1 MDTTTSK
8 VKEIK
13 TVKKFQGDRGTTW
26 YFTLEMENGDKGQVA
41 KKTED
46 ALKVGDALIYT
57 LDKSGRYVKL
67 KEPRVTNFA
76 RSCGD
81 RKPYDNAVIA
91 LTLAKD
97 VMVANLAAGGKT
109 LAMNSVLCNKMTA
122 FAEQL
127 HEWLI
132 AKQ

>member
-1 MDTTTSK
+1 MNTTTSK

-13 TVKKFQGDRGTTW
+13 TVKKFDGDRGTTW
-26 YFTLEMENGDKGQVA
+26 YFTVEMENGDKGQVA

-46 ALKVGDALIYT
+46 GLKAGDALTYT

-67 KEPRVTNFA
+67 KELRVNKFA
-76 RSCGD
+76 RSYGD
-81 RKPYDNAVIA
+81 GKPSGNAVIA

-109 LAMNSVLCNKMTA
+109 LAMDSVLCNKMTA

-127 HEWLI
+127 HEWLK